1 MGLEFH
7 EVLGKHGGVDSHG
20 AHADL
25 SAHIVLGQDQ
35 IVPQESRRA
44 TIRREIFSL
53 GTQTSKPDVKTI
65 SNKFVNRTCR
75 TNSSYYHS
83 NYKLGK
89 EAGVDL
95 RGGGG
100 DASYDGGDERGIEE
114 EIDGFPGLQTIA
126 AHGEGPVAL
135 FDFAVPVQPFDLELH
150 KGDRVGAVVLQ
161 LATTVQVVLIL
172 VGADLV
178 KGEVFRVID
187 INQPILGLSMDP
199 ASLIASDIDPDIQ
212 VQQLGDYLTVGRLS
226 DYRKD
231 TNLRCAVGQGSLD
244 LMSYRLMLDMAK
256 GRRGPVVLD
265 LRGLEYPQQA
275 AAQAIQA
282 WDNASVCG

>member
-1 MGLEFH
+1 MPVKQAVGQ
-7 EVLGKHGGVDSHG
+7 
-20 AHADL
+20 L
-25 SAHIVLGQDQ
+25 S
-35 IVPQESRRA
+35 
-44 TIRREIFSL
+44 
-53 GTQTSKPDVKTI
+53 
-65 SNKFVNRTCR
+65 
-75 TNSSYYHS
+75 
-83 NYKLGK
+83 KLGFRAIQLDATLSGIRPRDLDQRSRQDLIAVLTRSSMQL
-89 EAGVDL
+89 AGLDCFIPRKDFELPDHVD
-95 RGGGG
+95 RAVAA
-100 DASYDGGDERGIEE
+100 ASACIELAADFGRVPVSLALP
-114 EIDGFPGLQTIA
+114 IASVASDVQTA
-126 AHGEGPVAL
+126 LLTVADAHG
-135 FDFAVPVQPFDLELH
+135 VPLAIHAED
-150 KGDRVGAVVLQ
+150 Q
-161 LATTVQVVLIL
+161 LDQL
-172 VGADLV
+172 
-178 KGEVFRVID
+178 KQWVID